1 MTDIGACEDR
11 ERPSQL
17 QLQQRQPTPK
27 ITVPMIYR
35 SESTGRETPIAA
47 EIDLGLYLALLR

>member
-1 MTDIGACEDR
+1 MNDIGACEDQ
-11 ERPSQL
+11 ERPQHL
-17 QLQQRQPTPK
+17 QLQQKPK

>member
-1 MTDIGACEDR
+1 MNAIGAREGG

-17 QLQQRQPTPK
+17 QLQQKQPTPK
-27 ITVPMIYR
+27 ITVPMVYR
-35 SESTGRETPIAA
+35 SESTGRETSIAA